1 MRAGNFQS
9 MKLGKQELKAL
20 LRKKIYRI
28 NNIQKEMMPLMAK
41 YKKQLKKFFA
51 IFDSIRFFN

>member
-41 YKKQLKKFFA
+41 YKKQLKKVFA
-51 IFDSIRFFN
+51 IFDSIPFFN